1 MPVITLTTTA
11 IVAGVTFCLQGINAW
26 RGKVN
31 GEKIRKINYEY
42 EKKMREHNAE
52 ESKKLLQQML
62 QARKQIAEQ
71 EQTETLELLKASHEE
86 SIKDIAEKAFF
97 SKWPLHI
104 HPIVIRNDFPLSSIE
119 DLQRNDVIEPV
130 HLIVAPTRDKSFRNT
145 IEPIITEKLNN
156 VFSTFY
162 NSRNSHRVIF
172 YKDVWID
179 ETLDADET
187 IVRNIYSR
195 TKLTP
200 TILISFKVKSD
211 KVVLEVSHWGING
224 FDNSLNNIGS
234 VFCQNIDIPIY
245 GSDITRNKQYDLVD
259 IEIISAQLVDF
270 VSLITGML
278 VDKLMW
284 YRYRLSPVLPKTIK
298 NGMLKLGQDEL
309 QTINQFY
316 SSLLSDSFESGLIS
330 RFVDYKQI
338 LAYCSS
344 VDIPLSLNRNFL
356 SIFLGEDK
364 ISTFSTFPV
373 RIQYGFLRYI
383 GANKKLYQAETENKE
398 LIKSFY
404 KIWLTTSLRLNVVY
418 AAANEPEYSFRTLK
432 EKFGAS
438 VWKPYWDDQL
448 IIVAHK
454 SIDSALSIIKPID
467 DVMFTFPRIKM
478 REVLTESTE
487 NAIRDSIIPNDCK
500 KVISHISNFFTDKYR
515 SLISKKLNELIP
527 LTEGIESTF
536 GTIDL
541 TFDLQSFEKDLLRQL
556 ETSLNAKLSELN
568 INEICEDYK
577 SNIHEILTSLNSWSY
592 KISEDWIEYHFMG
605 KDVLRDNLSDSIKKE
620 QDSRIL
626 KDFDSLSMVI
636 LDSLI
641 KKIQN
646 LSPHNATA
654 IGSSLTLATFI
665 ATHSLTALVYNIG
678 LFYNQDKKK

>member
-31 GEKIRKINYEY
+31 GEKIREINYKY
-42 EKKMREHNAE
+42 EKKMREHNDE
-52 ESKKLLQQML
+52 ESQKLLQQML
-62 QARKQIAEQ
+62 DARKQIAEQ
-71 EQTETLELLKASHEE
+71 EQAETLELLKASHEE

-130 HLIVAPTRDKSFRNT
+130 HLIIAPTRDKSFRNT

-200 TILISFKVKSD
+200 TILISFKVKND
-211 KVVLEVSHWGING
+211 KIVLEVSHWGING

-309 QTINQFY
+309 KSINEFY
-316 SSLLSDSFESGLIS
+316 SDLLSDSFESGLIS
-330 RFVDYKQI
+330 RFVDYKGI

-344 VDIPLSLNRNFL
+344 VDIPLSQNRNFL
-356 SIFLGEDK
+356 NIFFGEDK
-364 ISTFSTFPV
+364 ISTFSAFPV

-383 GANKKLYQAETENKE
+383 GANKKLYQAETKNKE

-404 KIWLTTSLRLNVVY
+404 KIWLTTSLRQNVVY

-448 IIVAHK
+448 LIVAHK

-467 DVMFTFPRIKM
+467 DVMFPRIKM
-478 REVLTESTE
+478 RKALTASTE

-500 KVISHISNFFTDKYR
+500 KVISHISKFYTDKYN

-527 LTEGIESTF
+527 LAEEIESTF
-536 GTIDL
+536 KNIDL
-541 TFDLQSFEKDLLRQL
+541 TFDLQNFEKDLLRQL

-568 INEICEDYK
+568 INEISENYK

-592 KISEDWIEYHFMG
+592 KISKDWIEYHFMG
-605 KDVLRDNLSDSIKKE
+605 NDILRDNLSNTVKEE
-620 QDSRIL
+620 QDSRIR

-641 KKIQN
+641 RKVQN
-646 LSPHNATA
+646 LSPRNTTAT
-654 IGSSLTLATFI
+654 GSSLALAAYI
-665 ATHSLTALVYNIG
+665 ATHALSAPVYDIG
-678 LFYNQDKKK
+678 LFSNQDKKK